1 MSSGNDQS
9 CRILVVSSSLLQATS
24 FIQSLSAISTNKT
37 SSPFLFET
45 LDLSSTSLTIPW
57 SISNRYYTADVHF
70 AAHTLESV
78 ASHHVHG
85 VPAVIFVW
93 ADGEPYEQ
101 YLDFLSHVIKEAEPE
116 VSLAVRI
123 QRDGVVDVIANGTT
137 KDEENANID
146 GILMSYGFEYI
157 DATGLIPPQ
166 RNTRNVDRDDIE
178 DDSDDIPHLPRV
190 LDALSTIMWTSMTQN
205 KSPGTPEAMKG
216 VKYRGQYSTL
226 EEIINRDPAD
236 LIAALEEVTNEPI
249 GLKDKDLVKRNEALL
264 AELRATSDTW
274 QSAGGG
280 DAWQY
285 AASSGHIVSSPTDME
300 TMSPFGVLAESSP
313 NEDRKVS
320 VGFDDDFTVFVSAP
334 APLET
339 IQEASGLSTPELFHG
354 PSKGLAPVD
363 AGDFYRSL
371 GSVSDF
377 GGSEDERY
385 TELDDSNDFDDP
397 SDLKTP
403 KSKDDDSMPTE
414 TEIRETSL
422 RIFGAPVLSR
432 LHMQRVDAST
442 PKAEIA
448 DSLTPEQFT
457 SGIDDPYDMES
468 FDLTKVLGALQ
479 QFKSEI
485 AGMDNED
492 ERRKAAAK
500 VALGLVY
507 GLEGGIEQ

>member
-1 MSSGNDQS
+1 
-9 CRILVVSSSLLQATS
+9 
-24 FIQSLSAISTNKT
+24 
-37 SSPFLFET
+37 
-45 LDLSSTSLTIPW
+45 
-57 SISNRYYTADVHF
+57 
-70 AAHTLESV
+70 
-78 ASHHVHG
+78 
-85 VPAVIFVW
+85 
-93 ADGEPYEQ
+93 
-101 YLDFLSHVIKEAEPE
+101 
-116 VSLAVRI
+116 
-123 QRDGVVDVIANGTT
+123 
-137 KDEENANID
+137 
-146 GILMSYGFEYI
+146 
-157 DATGLIPPQ
+157 
-166 RNTRNVDRDDIE
+166 
-178 DDSDDIPHLPRV
+178 
-190 LDALSTIMWTSMTQN
+190 MWTSMTQN
-205 KSPGTPEAMKG
+205 KSPDIPEVMKG
-216 VKYRGQYSTL
+216 VKYRGQYFTL

-236 LIAALEEVTNEPI
+236 LIAALEEVTSEPI
-249 GLKDKDLVKRNEALL
+249 GLKDKDLVKKNEALL
-264 AELRATSDTW
+264 AELRVTTDTW

-300 TMSPFGVLAESSP
+300 TMSPFGVPAESLA
-313 NEDRKVS
+313 NKDRNVS

-339 IQEASGLSTPELFHG
+339 IQEASGLSTPELSHG
-354 PSKGLAPVD
+354 PSKSLAPVD

-385 TELDDSNDFDDP
+385 TELDDSNYFDDP

-403 KSKDDDSMPTE
+403 KSTDDDSMPTE
-414 TEIRETSL
+414 KEIRETSL

-432 LHMQRVDAST
+432 LHMQRADAPI

-448 DSLTPEQFT
+448 GNSLAPEHFT
-457 SGIDDPYDMES
+457 SGIDDPYDIES

-485 AGMDNED
+485 AGMDDED

-507 GLEGGIEQ
+507 GFEGGIEQ

>member
-1 MSSGNDQS
+1 
-9 CRILVVSSSLLQATS
+9 
-24 FIQSLSAISTNKT
+24 
-37 SSPFLFET
+37 
-45 LDLSSTSLTIPW
+45 
-57 SISNRYYTADVHF
+57 
-70 AAHTLESV
+70 
-78 ASHHVHG
+78 
-85 VPAVIFVW
+85 
-93 ADGEPYEQ
+93 
-101 YLDFLSHVIKEAEPE
+101 
-116 VSLAVRI
+116 
-123 QRDGVVDVIANGTT
+123 
-137 KDEENANID
+137 
-146 GILMSYGFEYI
+146 
-157 DATGLIPPQ
+157 
-166 RNTRNVDRDDIE
+166 
-178 DDSDDIPHLPRV
+178 
-190 LDALSTIMWTSMTQN
+190 MWTSMTQN
-205 KSPGTPEAMKG
+205 KSPDIPEVMKG

-236 LIAALEEVTNEPI
+236 LIAALQEVTSEPI
-249 GLKDKDLVKRNEALL
+249 GLKDKNLVKNEALL
-264 AELRATSDTW
+264 AELRVTTDTW

-280 DAWQY
+280 DACAWQY

-300 TMSPFGVLAESSP
+300 TMSPFGVLAESSA
-313 NEDRKVS
+313 NEGRKVS

-354 PSKGLAPVD
+354 SSKGLAPVH
-363 AGDFYRSL
+363 AGDFYHSL

-403 KSKDDDSMPTE
+403 KSKNDDSMPTE
-414 TEIRETSL
+414 QEIRETSL
-422 RIFGAPVLSR
+422 RIFGTPVLSR
-432 LHMQRVDAST
+432 LHMQRADAPT
-442 PKAEIA
+442 PEAEIA
-448 DSLTPEQFT
+448 GDSLAPEHFT
-457 SGIDDPYDMES
+457 SGVDDPYDMES

>member
-1 MSSGNDQS
+1 
-9 CRILVVSSSLLQATS
+9 
-24 FIQSLSAISTNKT
+24 
-37 SSPFLFET
+37 
-45 LDLSSTSLTIPW
+45 
-57 SISNRYYTADVHF
+57 
-70 AAHTLESV
+70 
-78 ASHHVHG
+78 
-85 VPAVIFVW
+85 
-93 ADGEPYEQ
+93 
-101 YLDFLSHVIKEAEPE
+101 
-116 VSLAVRI
+116 
-123 QRDGVVDVIANGTT
+123 
-137 KDEENANID
+137 
-146 GILMSYGFEYI
+146 
-157 DATGLIPPQ
+157 
-166 RNTRNVDRDDIE
+166 
-178 DDSDDIPHLPRV
+178 
-190 LDALSTIMWTSMTQN
+190 MWTSMTQN
-205 KSPGTPEAMKG
+205 KSPDIPEVMKG
-216 VKYRGQYSTL
+216 VKYRGQYFTL
-226 EEIINRDPAD
+226 EEIVNRDPAD
-236 LIAALEEVTNEPI
+236 LVAALQEVTSEPI
-249 GLKDKDLVKRNEALL
+249 GLKDKDLVKKNEALL
-264 AELRATSDTW
+264 AELRVTTDTW

-280 DAWQY
+280 YAWQY

-300 TMSPFGVLAESSP
+300 TMSPFGVLAESLA

-320 VGFDDDFTVFVSAP
+320 VGFDDDFTAFVSAP

-354 PSKGLAPVD
+354 PSKGLAPVH

-377 GGSEDERY
+377 GGSDDEIY

-414 TEIRETSL
+414 QEIRETSL
-422 RIFGAPVLSR
+422 RIFGTPILSR
-432 LHMQRVDAST
+432 RADAST
-442 PKAEIA
+442 KNAEIA
-448 DSLTPEQFT
+448 GNSLAPERFT
-457 SGIDDPYDMES
+457 SGIDLYDDPYNMES